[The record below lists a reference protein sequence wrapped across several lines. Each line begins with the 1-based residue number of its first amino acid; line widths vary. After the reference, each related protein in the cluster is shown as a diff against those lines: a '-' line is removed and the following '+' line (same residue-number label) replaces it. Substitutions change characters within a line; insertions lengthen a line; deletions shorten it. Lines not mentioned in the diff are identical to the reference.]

1 MSGLVNDGMDKGS
14 IMESEDRI
22 DKTVDIYISAEAVRD
37 MKHKKDTK
45 DFDTQTAKTQTAKTQ
60 TPQHTGSDSVRNR
73 SSRAAAVCLVL
84 LCVLLLTAVIVLCV
98 HIHTKSTNYTEER
111 DQLLTNNTRLT
122 EERDQLLTN
131 NTRLTEERDQLLKIL
146 CGWTYYK
153 SSFYYMPSEKK
164 SWTESRRDC
173 RERGADLII
182 INNKEEQVSDF
193 VKNMTGSA
201 IVWIGLTDS
210 DVDGTWKWVDE
221 STLTSGNQTGYHMF
235 LLKSRSPFEETT
247 NNNLTFNTRRLNMS
261 FYGNMNFLGKHGMDR
276 EDEEEM
282 NIYANTDPINSF
294 DGRTETEN
302 SETKRHQTP
311 QHTGSDSVRNKS
323 SRAAAVCLVLLC
335 VLLLTAVIVLYV
347 HIHTKST
354 NYTEEL
360 LLLTNNTNLTEER
373 AQLLTNNTRLTEE
386 RDQLL
391 TNNTRLTEERDQLL
405 TNNTRLTEERDQ
417 LLTNNTRLKEERDQL
432 LTNNTRLTEERD
444 QLLKILCGWTYYKSS
459 FYYMPSEKK
468 SWTESRRDCRER
480 GADLIII
487 NNREEQDFVKNMTGS
502 AIVYIGLTDSV
513 VENTWKWVD
522 GSTLTSGF
530 WASGE
535 PNGGRRENCVVTV
548 AVPTKPEWGNR
559 VGWLDVECTKAF
571 QWICERSISQL
582 TQQ

>member
-182 INNKEEQVSDF
+182 INNKEEQDF